1 MKFTKKKK
9 TKLDI
14 RWVDIRFNACY
25 ELLHKY
31 TISWGHKHSMHGV
44 REILQRNPPPP
55 TPPPP
60 LFHFKA
66 LTRER
71 NSFQFNEQ
79 NYLQRTARMTTMVI
93 KKAIVLRNIYTAK
106 FKTQIFENRAN
117 KPPFWKRYI
126 DDTIS
131 LMYINRDVV
140 NQFIEQA

>member
-1 MKFTKKKK
+1 
-9 TKLDI
+9 
-14 RWVDIRFNACY
+14 
-25 ELLHKY
+25 
-31 TISWGHKHSMHGV
+31 MHGV

-55 TPPPP
+55 PPPPP